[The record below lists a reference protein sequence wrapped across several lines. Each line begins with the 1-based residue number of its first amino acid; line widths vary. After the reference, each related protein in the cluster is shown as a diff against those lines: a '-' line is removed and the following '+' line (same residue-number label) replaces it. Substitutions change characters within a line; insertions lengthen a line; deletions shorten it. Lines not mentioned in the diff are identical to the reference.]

1 MTPSA
6 HSPLTN
12 RAVVLQSLLK
22 GECYGLE
29 LLSRLHAGANGQKK
43 NGGKKKSVRFYQG
56 TIYPVLKVL
65 KKERLLASRTGKPKK
80 SDKPLSRHGGR
91 PRIYFKLTAAGR
103 KEALRQRSIALRFY
117 KKAA

>member
-1 MTPSA
+1 M

-29 LLSRLHAGANGQKK
+29 LLTRLHARANGRVKKRGK
-43 NGGKKKSVRFYQG
+43 NGKIHFYQG
-56 TIYPVLKVL
+56 TIYPVLKIL
-65 KKERLLASRTGKPKK
+65 EKERLLASRVDKKATGV
-80 SDKPLSRHGGR
+80 RGGR
-91 PRIYFKLTAAGR
+91 PRIYFRLTVAGR
-103 KEALRQRSIALRFY
+103 REALRQKSIALSFY